1 MGAGGAFCPGGRA
14 AGRLL
19 QVSHRTFLSWARQT
33 QEK

>member
-1 MGAGGAFCPGGRA
+1 MGAGELSARA

-19 QVSHRTFLSWARQT
+19 QVTHRTFLSWARQT